1 MGYRMRK
8 PPVNTA
14 AICLHMPPSL
24 RAVVE
29 KYADS
34 NRLSLCEA
42 GRDLLEAGAKALGIE
57 EVS

>member
-1 MGYRMRK
+1 MRK

-29 KYADS
+29 KYADG